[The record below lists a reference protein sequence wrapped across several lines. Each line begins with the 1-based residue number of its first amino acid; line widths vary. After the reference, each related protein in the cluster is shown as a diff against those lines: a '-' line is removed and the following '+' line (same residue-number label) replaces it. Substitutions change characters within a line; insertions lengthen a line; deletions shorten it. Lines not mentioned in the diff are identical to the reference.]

1 MSPRNSTILCV
12 DDIEANLELLESIL
26 VSRGYTVV
34 TAAGGQDALSKLK
47 SQPID
52 LVLLDVMMP
61 GMNGFDV
68 CRQIKGD
75 QKLRNIPVIL
85 ITALSAREDRIRGI
99 EAGAEEFLSKPLDQ
113 TEALARIRMLLKVK
127 EFDDDRRRAEEA
139 LQLSNDRLREVEA
152 LRDSLV
158 DMVVHDLRNPLTAI
172 VNFAHFLETADGEHL
187 SEKGRGYVGYIIK
200 SADVLTEMCSSMLDV
215 SKMESGQLQLKPTT
229 CDLGAIAREVVSR
242 MDALK
247 GECQIALT
255 LPEQPVLVRGEA
267 QLLSRLL
274 QNLVGNAL
282 KFVPGATGRVDVGLE
297 QVGERVRCTIRDNGP
312 GIPPEHQE
320 KVFDKFW
327 QGEARQ
333 QGVKYSSGLGL
344 TFCKMVVEAHGGRIG
359 VESAAGTG
367 SVFWFEL
374 PQVGHGDELD
384 GLKRGGSHDGQCRKP
399 GNFDTADRSDLFAA
413 AGARGAL
420 DGTGSRRP
428 PDRRRASASGTRRR
442 RSAGRRPLQ
451 GAHRR
456 PALAPLRPRLPELP
470 QRSEARQ
477 RGSRQLRREPHPLP
491 RQDRH
496 GEVGGGNPGRRL
508 FLLRPRFAV
517 ERSRQ
522 RRLYR
527 RDRGRLSPR
536 PVSALGRLFH
546 QSSHLGDEYVL
557 SNEAESRVNLSYQA
571 VDLRL
576 SYEFSGDVLRLY
588 VGGED
593 IFEREPAT
601 LKPLSLQS
609 GLEFRSPW
617 PGPEAKIHPI
627 AAADARY
634 REENDWAADVSLRAG
649 IEFKRWLGTRN
660 LQLLLEY
667 FTGHS
672 PNGQFYT
679 DEIEYLGLG
688 VHFNF

>member
-1 MSPRNSTILCV
+1 MVVISERGFASCEDDGCLLLNGMVRECAYRLRDAAERERDVPREEAMSPRNPTILCV
-12 DDIEANLELLESIL
+12 DDIEANLELLESVL
-26 VSRGYTVV
+26 VPRGYTVV
-34 TAAGGQDALSKLK
+34 TAAGGQVALSKLK

-158 DMVVHDLRNPLTAI
+158 DMIVHDLRNPLTAI
-172 VNFAHFLETADGEHL
+172 VNFAHFIETVDGEHL

-255 LPEQPVLVRGEA
+255 LPGQPVYVRGEA

-312 GIPPEHQE
+312 GIPPEHRE

-374 PQVGHGDELD
+374 PRVVHGDELD
-384 GLKRGGSHDGQCRKP
+384 QAEERRKP
-399 GNFDTADRSDLFAA
+399 
-413 AGARGAL
+413 
-420 DGTGSRRP
+420 
-428 PDRRRASASGTRRR
+428 
-442 RSAGRRPLQ
+442 
-451 GAHRR
+451 
-456 PALAPLRPRLPELP
+456 
-470 QRSEARQ
+470 
-477 RGSRQLRREPHPLP
+477 
-491 RQDRH
+491 
-496 GEVGGGNPGRRL
+496 
-508 FLLRPRFAV
+508 
-517 ERSRQ
+517 
-522 RRLYR
+522 
-527 RDRGRLSPR
+527 
-536 PVSALGRLFH
+536 
-546 QSSHLGDEYVL
+546 
-557 SNEAESRVNLSYQA
+557 
-571 VDLRL
+571 
-576 SYEFSGDVLRLY
+576 
-588 VGGED
+588 
-593 IFEREPAT
+593 
-601 LKPLSLQS
+601 
-609 GLEFRSPW
+609 
-617 PGPEAKIHPI
+617 
-627 AAADARY
+627 
-634 REENDWAADVSLRAG
+634 
-649 IEFKRWLGTRN
+649 
-660 LQLLLEY
+660 
-667 FTGHS
+667 
-672 PNGQFYT
+672 
-679 DEIEYLGLG
+679 
-688 VHFNF
+688 